1 MSEKPPT
8 PGDEPDVLIP
18 AVSELV
24 DAVLG
29 LAVTIT
35 RSAARATD
43 SSTHS
48 GETTASAGAVDE
60 IVRNGAA
67 AIAGIV
73 RMATGGISGKRN
85 EQSTQSAGAAYAP
98 PFPTVQAG
106 GTLRMPLMI
115 ENPSPESTGPLE
127 FTALSV
133 TGPSSSGGLES
144 AQIRCVPHPLVIAA
158 RDFEKL
164 TVLIDTTVDTPRG
177 RHRVSV
183 GAEGTPFA
191 TVVEFDVVS

>member
-1 MSEKPPT
+1 MRAKPSAADED
-8 PGDEPDVLIP
+8 PGFLIP

-24 DAVLG
+24 EAVLG
-29 LAVTIT
+29 LAVTIS

-43 SSTHS
+43 GHTPSS
-48 GETTASAGAVDE
+48 GNAAADGAINE

-67 AIAGIV
+67 AIAGVI
-73 RMATGGISGKRN
+73 RMATDGISGKR
-85 EQSTQSAGAAYAP
+85 TGQSAQPPGATYPP

-106 GTLRMPLMI
+106 GTLRMPLVI

-127 FTALSV
+127 FTPLSV
-133 TGPSSSGGLES
+133 TGPDGSGALRP
-144 AQIRCVPHPLVIAA
+144 AQIRCVPRPLVIAG

-164 TVLIDTTVDTPRG
+164 TVLIDTAVDTPLG

-183 GAEGTPFA
+183 GAEHTPFA

>member
-1 MSEKPPT
+1 MSEKPRT
-8 PGDEPDVLIP
+8 PGDEPDLLIP

-43 SSTHS
+43 SRAHS
-48 GETTASAGAVDE
+48 GENTASAGAVDE

-85 EQSTQSAGAAYAP
+85 EQSAHPAGAYAP
-98 PFPTVQAG
+98 PFPMVQAG
-106 GTLRMPLMI
+106 GTLRMPLVI

-133 TGPSSSGGLES
+133 TGPEGSEGLEP
-144 AQIRCVPHPLVIAA
+144 AQIRCVPRPLVIAA

-164 TVLIDTTVDTPRG
+164 TVLIDTTVDTPQG